1 MRLYYSSILRI
12 KTEKQPFYFV
22 CVCVLERK
30 RDAAF
35 DSTKAKQHRK
45 TLGKLIK

>member
-1 MRLYYSSILRI
+1 MRLYYASILHI
-12 KTEKQPFYFV
+12 KTEKQPFSF
-22 CVCVLERK
+22 VCVLERK